1 VADPMEHSM
10 NKRGKPML
18 NSNGDGG
25 LEKIQYR
32 FLKKL
37 KIKIYIK
44 QTHINFIKNNLK
56 KS

>member
-1 VADPMEHSM
+1 MADPMEHSM

-25 LEKIQYR
+25 LEKIRYK

-44 QTHINFIKNNLK
+44 QIHINFIKNNLK

>member
-1 VADPMEHSM
+1 M

-44 QTHINFIKNNLK
+44 QIHINFIKNNLK